1 MDLFPLLSYNKHI
14 KITIEIAIMTT
25 IKSISFVVFL
35 ALLMY
40 LSCSFVYAEFN
51 PFVWSEATRYWFCL
65 SWLIVGIIGTIII
78 FIFNDD
84 NDDGEYYN
92 IDSF

>member
-1 MDLFPLLSYNKHI
+1 
-14 KITIEIAIMTT
+14 MTT

-35 ALLMY
+35 AIFMY

-51 PFVWSEATRYWFCL
+51 PFVWTEETRYGVFL
-65 SWLIVGIIGTIII
+65 TWLIVGIIGTIVI
-78 FIFNDD
+78 FIFSDD
-84 NDDGEYYN
+84 YDDCEYYN